1 MSYDEIL
8 YEVSES
14 IATITLNRPD
24 KLNAWTLKME
34 GEYRHAMAAAEA
46 DEAVRV
52 IVVTGAGR
60 GFCAGADMSLL
71 SGVMSG
77 EITGDD
83 VAAPSAQ
90 PGSGNGTLEDFQ
102 RQYNFPL
109 AVKKPVICAVN
120 GAAVGIG
127 FVHTLYADIRIAS
140 EQAKFC
146 TIFAQRG
153 LVAEHGSAWLLPR
166 LIGVQNALD
175 LFYTGRMLDAAE
187 ALRLGLVLKVVPH
200 DELMPAVRA
209 YASLLATKSSP
220 RAMAEM
226 KREVYNGLVQDMGVS
241 YDAAVNDMVASFA
254 SEDFREGV
262 MSFLEKRPAAFTGK

>member
-83 VAAPSAQ
+83 VAAPAAQ

-175 LFYTGRMLDAAE
+175 LFYTGRMFDAAE

-200 DELMPAVRA
+200 DELMTTVRA
-209 YASLLATKSSP
+209 YATLLATKSSP

-241 YDAAVNDMVASFA
+241 YDAAVQDMVASFA

>member
-1 MSYDEIL
+1 MSYEELL
-8 YEVSES
+8 YEVSDG
-14 IATITLNRPD
+14 IATVTLNRPD
-24 KLNAWTLKME
+24 KLNAWTLTME
-34 GEYRHAMAAAEA
+34 GEYRHALAAAEA
-46 DEAVRV
+46 DESVRV

-77 EITGDD
+77 DVTGDD
-83 VAAPSAQ
+83 IKAPAAQ
-90 PGSGNGTLEDFQ
+90 PGSGNGVLDDFQ

-140 EQAKFC
+140 DQARFC

-175 LFYTGRMLDAAE
+175 LFYTGRMVGAEE
-187 ALRLGLVLKVVPH
+187 ALKLGLVLKVVPH
-200 DELMPAVRA
+200 DELMTVVRE
-209 YASLLATKSSP
+209 YAIALATKSSP

-226 KREVYNGLVQDMGVS
+226 KREVYNGLIQSMGPS
-241 YDAAVNDMVASFA
+241 YDAAVDDMVASFA

-262 MSFLEKRPAAFTGK
+262 MSFLEKRPANFTGK